1 MRKKQKTKLLDIL
14 IVVFIATL
22 VGMIAGGA
30 TLFSM
35 YYEKNSNSSNI
46 NYSNL
51 GEISEL
57 YKKILDEYYD
67 EIDEDIL
74 VEGAISGMLSVLDT
88 NSSYLNQSDTTNFN
102 NKMKGEYYGIGIEA
116 LTLENV
122 GILVVTVLPNSPS
135 EKAGIKDG
143 DIIVSIN
150 GKELKDK
157 TATYFTTLVGSI
169 KNDIELTVMRNEKSM
184 NFILSA
190 EKVIIESVTR
200 NIFYKN
206 YKQIGYIK
214 IDIFAANTASQF
226 TTKLKELEESGI
238 DSLIIDVRD
247 NAGGYLSSVSTIL
260 ELFMNKDD
268 ILYKIENKQ
277 KVTERKDNTNDSRDY
292 PIAVLINGS
301 SASASEVLATSLKDN
316 KQSELIGET
325 SYGKGTVQE
334 TVNVLD
340 GGMAK
345 ITTKKWLTPNGE
357 WINEVGITPTV
368 TVKLS
373 ENYLKNPTYDNDN
386 QLEKAINVISNK

>member
-1 MRKKQKTKLLDIL
+1 
-14 IVVFIATL
+14 
-22 VGMIAGGA
+22 
-30 TLFSM
+30 
-35 YYEKNSNSSNI
+35 
-46 NYSNL
+46 
-51 GEISEL
+51 
-57 YKKILDEYYD
+57 
-67 EIDEDIL
+67 
-74 VEGAISGMLSVLDT
+74 
-88 NSSYLNQSDTTNFN
+88 
-102 NKMKGEYYGIGIEA
+102 
-116 LTLENV
+116 
-122 GILVVTVLPNSPS
+122 
-135 EKAGIKDG
+135 
-143 DIIVSIN
+143 
-150 GKELKDK
+150 
-157 TATYFTTLVGSI
+157 
-169 KNDIELTVMRNEKSM
+169 MRNEKSM

-386 QLEKAINVISNK
+386 QLEKAINVMTKNPRTVSKDVMAAEVLKIMHDKKITNMFVVENGKPIGVIHIHDLLNNGVA